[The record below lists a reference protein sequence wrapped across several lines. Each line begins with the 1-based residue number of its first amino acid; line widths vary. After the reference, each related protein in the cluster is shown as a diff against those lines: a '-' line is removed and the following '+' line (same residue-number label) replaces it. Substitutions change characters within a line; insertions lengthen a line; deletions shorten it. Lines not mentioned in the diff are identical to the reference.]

1 MLFQNVFLSCRCSCC
16 CFFLSSTLSFE
27 NFPARFKMKIHSKDS
42 GAVRRIF
49 DMGKFALYIIFWIL
63 ETTTTPKDL
72 YYSKKDNNF
81 KFSKNNW
88 KYISP
93 VRKLIKCRWALL
105 EQITVIFKL
114 NKLWKWG
121 NLAQI
126 LRKPADMSH
135 FRRLGHYN
143 CVVVFLKNNRRV

>member
-1 MLFQNVFLSCRCSCC
+1 MLNLPLIYFCNSNSTVWLICRTNVCLDFQCSFKMYFYPADIVVVVF
-16 CFFLSSTLSFE
+16 FFLPLSRFE

-49 DMGKFALYIIFWIL
+49 DMGKFALYIIFWIS

-93 VRKLIKCRWALL
+93 VRKLIKCRWA
-105 EQITVIFKL
+105 FPWA
-114 NKLWKWG
+114 NYCY
-121 NLAQI
+121 
-126 LRKPADMSH
+126 
-135 FRRLGHYN
+135 F
-143 CVVVFLKNNRRV
+143 